1 MVQILKENQKY
12 EELIFVEINGGEIML
27 GYDIDEL
34 R

>member
-1 MVQILKENQKY
+1 MVQILKQNQKY
-12 EELIFVEINGGEIML
+12 EGLIFVEMNSSEIIL